1 MSTEVAEMLRRIE
14 SWPAADQLELV
25 HEVWERL
32 NDTQPASALDPDV
45 QAMLQSRLDDHA
57 ANPNDT
63 VSWEEV
69 LKYVRRP
76 R

>member
-1 MSTEVAEMLRRIE
+1 MSTEVAEMLRKIE
-14 SWPAADQLELV
+14 SWPAADQIELV

-32 NDTQPASALDPDV
+32 NEPPSSAELDPDLI
-45 QAMLQSRLDDHA
+45 AMLQSRLDDHA

-63 VSWEEV
+63 VSADEV
-69 LKYVRRP
+69 HQYLRRQ